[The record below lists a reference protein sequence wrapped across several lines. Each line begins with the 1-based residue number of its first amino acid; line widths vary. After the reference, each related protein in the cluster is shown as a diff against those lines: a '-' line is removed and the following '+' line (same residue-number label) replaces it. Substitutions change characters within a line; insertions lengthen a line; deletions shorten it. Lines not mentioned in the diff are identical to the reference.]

1 MRRITFLAMKKVGKQ
16 MDIKNETLC
25 PFCGMEIKDGADA
38 VACPFC
44 GKLHHKSCWDAN
56 KGCAVAGCQQRNT
69 EEHSAKLTYC
79 SKCGAK
85 NQPGTLFCVKCGAP
99 VESRFSAIPE
109 QSALTAEQVTDSIT
123 STVKANQSYSIKVAI
138 LGIIN
143 GFASVVLGIICFC
156 LDTGRYVS
164 RETYGGDAYTGIQ
177 NAAAATGSNVQSL
190 AAIVKFG
197 LGALLI
203 VFGIALVCCFADRVL
218 KTKKR
223 GVSK

>member
-1 MRRITFLAMKKVGKQ
+1 MRRIVFLAMKKVGKQ

-25 PFCGMEIKDGADA
+25 PFCGTEIKDDADA

-69 EEHSAKLTYC
+69 EEHRAKLTYC
-79 SKCGAK
+79 SKCGAG
-85 NQPGTLFCVKCGAP
+85 NQPGMLFCVKCGAP
-99 VESRFSAIPE
+99 VEARTSEMPQ
-109 QSALTAEQVTDSIT
+109 QSAMTVKQETDSANT
-123 STVKANQSYSIKVAI
+123 AKAKQSFSVKVGL

-143 GFASVVLGIICFC
+143 GFASVILGIICFC
-156 LDTGRYVS
+156 LNTGRYVYS
-164 RETYGGDAYTGIQ
+164 ESYGGDAYTGIQ

-218 KTKKR
+218 KSMKM